1 MFSPSC
7 LQLLHLLKIEKDA
20 LPEFSPVDR
29 NILKFKMGN
38 TIEKGF

>member
-1 MFSPSC
+1 LTPPSA
-7 LQLLHLLKIEKDA
+7 KDGKHG